1 MTTLFN
7 LCEYKYYITSRKI
20 INLPIPTFGWEY
32 INQEIHIYLSVT
44 TIQIKAPVIC
54 SRYNESDQ
62 EIHDFW
68 WSAYEKSGDPDD
80 IPF

>member
-1 MTTLFN
+1 MTNLFN
-7 LCEYKYYITSRKI
+7 LCEYEYFLTWQRLAILFVPNI
-20 INLPIPTFGWEY
+20 QWEY
-32 INQEIHIYLSVT
+32 VNQEIHIYLSLT
-44 TIQIKAPVIC
+44 TIQIKIPVV
-54 SRYNESDQ
+54 STRYQESTQ